1 MLNGIPNV
9 GKSALTNAL
18 HQVGRI
24 SAAGIQII
32 IKILVEQAKWHAQL
46 VRNTCGYIYIYIY
59 SQIFCF
65 IL

>member
-1 MLNGIPNV
+1 MSQLRRDDQCGNDYTATVMLNGIPNV

-32 IKILVEQAKWHAQL
+32 IKILVEQAK
-46 VRNTCGYIYIYIY
+46 
-59 SQIFCF
+59 
-65 IL
+65 